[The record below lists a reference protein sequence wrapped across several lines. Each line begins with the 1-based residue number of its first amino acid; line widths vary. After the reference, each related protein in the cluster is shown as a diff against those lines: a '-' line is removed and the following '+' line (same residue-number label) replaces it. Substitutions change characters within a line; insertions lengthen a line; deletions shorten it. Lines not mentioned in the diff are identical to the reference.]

1 MTYEHETPT
10 LSARPSLQER
20 KDANA
25 KKLESDLA
33 AAKAAMAAF
42 VHAPHDDD
50 TALDGVL
57 VHQGHILN
65 GLFQKTLVDN
75 ARPSHSAESLAFA
88 VTLQRECRH
97 TIQAVSRVR
106 RTSALTLSEKNTV
119 KRTDSEDRLYS
130 ADGRLIYDFSV
141 KD

>member
-1 MTYEHETPT
+1 MSMTHEHETPPIPAR
-10 LSARPSLQER
+10 LSIQEQ

-25 KKLESDLA
+25 RKLEEEIA
-33 AAKAAMAAF
+33 TARKAMEALI
-42 VHAPHDDD
+42 HAPPDDD

-57 VHQGHILN
+57 LRQGHILN
-65 GLFQKTLVDN
+65 GLFHKTLVDC
-75 ARPSHSAESLAFA
+75 ARPSHSEASLAFA

-97 TIQAVSRVR
+97 TLQAVSRVR
-106 RTSALTLSEKNTV
+106 RAAALSEKNTG
-119 KRTDSEDRLYS
+119 KRTDSDDKLYS